1 MRGLGKILLSFSL
14 VTSVLL
20 LYVGERVEILRVSYR
35 MDTETGRL
43 TEKSEEL
50 RQLRFEVAQ
59 LRSPRLLEK
68 RLEELPLTLTLPK
81 QIQALKVPA
90 VESLPLSGA
99 PPLASST
106 PNLFDFLGQWI
117 QIAHARTND

>member
-20 LYVGERVEILRVSYR
+20 FYVGERVEILRVSYR

-43 TEKSEEL
+43 TEQSEEL

-59 LRSPRLLEK
+59 LRSPYLLEK
-68 RLEELPLTLTLPK
+68 RLEELPLPLTLPK
-81 QIQALKVPA
+81 QIQALKVPS

-99 PPLASST
+99 PPLASPG
-106 PNLFDFLGQWI
+106 PNLIDFLGQCI

>member
-20 LYVGERVEILRVSYR
+20 FYVGERVEILRVSYR
-35 MDTETGRL
+35 MNTEAGLL
-43 TEKSEEL
+43 TQQSETL

-59 LRSPRLLEK
+59 LRSPYLLEK
-68 RLEELPLTLTLPK
+68 RLEELPLPLTLPK
-81 QIQALKVPA
+81 QIQALKVPS
-90 VESLPLSGA
+90 VESLPLPGA
-99 PPLASST
+99 PPLASSG
-106 PNLFDFLGQWI
+106 PNLIDFLGQWI

>member
-14 VTSVLL
+14 VTGVLL
-20 LYVGERVEILRVSYR
+20 LHVGERVEILRVSYR
-35 MDTETGRL
+35 MNTEAGRL
-43 TEKSEEL
+43 TEQSETL
-50 RQLRFEVAQ
+50 RQLRFEVAR
-59 LRSPRLLEK
+59 LRSPYLLEK

-99 PPLASST
+99 PPLASPA